1 MLCQT
6 NQRFP
11 LKPQSDIGIAR
22 ALGLKPRKRPRSASR
37 QMRIS
42 ERKAIDGAIRYEQ
55 PKPKTPIPPELM
67 AGLLIAS
74 AAARARK

>member
-1 MLCQT
+1 MPKHKRGSRPC
-6 NQRFP
+6 P
-11 LKPQSDIGIAR
+11 KCGGSMR
-22 ALGLKPRKRPRSASR
+22 ADL
-37 QMRIS
+37 RICGNC